1 MIDISR
7 KKHERNGVETIVD
20 SDRMFC
26 LNEKHIGEELDHWN
40 LWVTTIKYRSGY
52 RKHRYKLVNES
63 KKPRN
68 IVFICKELTTKVIM
82 GCRRTAGHKCK
93 TRLGFKQ
100 YDVILTE

>member
-40 LWVTTIKYRSGY
+40 LWVTTI
-52 RKHRYKLVNES
+52 
-63 KKPRN
+63 N
-68 IVFICKELTTKVIM
+68 IVQAIENI
-82 GCRRTAGHKCK
+82 
-93 TRLGFKQ
+93 
-100 YDVILTE
+100 DIN